1 MSCSL
6 GISTGSSGVYSA
18 LVDTDTST
26 NAPGAV
32 PAETRFVSA
41 DQANSNVGD
50 LVRASIK
57 LMTTQV
63 TDGSEA
69 PSSIGVSYRTDDQ
82 LASIRSSLSRSP
94 KQVRAI
100 PEPAAVHA
108 YLAETGKTERYDTT
122 AQVDVGDQGLTVSVV
137 DHTGEVLHSDRIDA
151 LAGAGIDRALVDFVT
166 EKAPGHLRRYTD
178 AELLA
183 ARCHVAKEQLST
195 STKVTIDLPIDAMA
209 ITRDEFEAIIAPDI
223 ERAVT
228 FIREVVK
235 GSPRPVGA
243 VVLIGGGAH
252 IPAVRSAVAAAVD
265 VPMVEIVEPE
275 TAATKGAALL
285 ADSITAIR
293 FPLLGSGSD
302 QRSGSTAKVSG
313 ALIGALVVGGLVLGY
328 GAKELVPTDDTAVS
342 PVGTGSTTTTVS
354 PEATPSTGSTIIP
367 SHDPLPSVA
376 GSTYPRYGYPTTPFD
391 SQPYD
396 THSYTTHQYTLP
408 PAPIPDTSTTT
419 TPPTTTT
426 TTPNWPTIPGITLPD
441 PPAWWP
447 TLPDTEATPPVDPT
461 EANPGGGLGP
471 GESGGENPTTP
482 ETPGSGSTETEITTP
497 GGGDPTTKPGEPN
510 TSMPENGPATTPD
523 REPAP
528 VG

>member
-1 MSCSL
+1 M
-6 GISTGSSGVYSA
+6 
-18 LVDTDTST
+18 
-26 NAPGAV
+26 
-32 PAETRFVSA
+32 
-41 DQANSNVGD
+41 
-50 LVRASIK
+50 
-57 LMTTQV
+57 
-63 TDGSEA
+63 
-69 PSSIGVSYRTDDQ
+69 
-82 LASIRSSLSRSP
+82 
-94 KQVRAI
+94 
-100 PEPAAVHA
+100 
-108 YLAETGKTERYDTT
+108 
-122 AQVDVGDQGLTVSVV
+122 
-137 DHTGEVLHSDRIDA
+137 
-151 LAGAGIDRALVDFVT
+151 VDFVT

-195 STKVTIDLPIDAMA
+195 STKVTVDLPIDAMA

>member
-1 MSCSL
+1 M
-6 GISTGSSGVYSA
+6 
-18 LVDTDTST
+18 
-26 NAPGAV
+26 
-32 PAETRFVSA
+32 
-41 DQANSNVGD
+41 
-50 LVRASIK
+50 
-57 LMTTQV
+57 
-63 TDGSEA
+63 
-69 PSSIGVSYRTDDQ
+69 
-82 LASIRSSLSRSP
+82 
-94 KQVRAI
+94 
-100 PEPAAVHA
+100 
-108 YLAETGKTERYDTT
+108 
-122 AQVDVGDQGLTVSVV
+122 
-137 DHTGEVLHSDRIDA
+137 
-151 LAGAGIDRALVDFVT
+151 VDFVT

-195 STKVTIDLPIDAMA
+195 STKVTVDLPIDAMA

-441 PPAWWP
+441 PPAVVA
-447 TLPDTEATPPVDPT
+447 DATGHRGDAPGRSDRGQTPAAVSARVRAAARTRRRRRLLDPVPPKPK
-461 EANPGGGLGP
+461 
-471 GESGGENPTTP
+471 
-482 ETPGSGSTETEITTP
+482 ITTP

>member
-69 PSSIGVSYRTDDQ
+69 PRSIGVSYRTDDQ

-183 ARCHVAKEQLST
+183 GPVPCRQRATVHVHQGDRRPSDRRDGDHARRVRGHHR
-195 STKVTIDLPIDAMA
+195 PGY
-209 ITRDEFEAIIAPDI
+209 
-223 ERAVT
+223 RA
-228 FIREVVK
+228 RRHLH
-235 GSPRPVGA
+235 P
-243 VVLIGGGAH
+243 
-252 IPAVRSAVAAAVD
+252 
-265 VPMVEIVEPE
+265 
-275 TAATKGAALL
+275 
-285 ADSITAIR
+285 
-293 FPLLGSGSD
+293 
-302 QRSGSTAKVSG
+302 
-313 ALIGALVVGGLVLGY
+313 
-328 GAKELVPTDDTAVS
+328 
-342 PVGTGSTTTTVS
+342 
-354 PEATPSTGSTIIP
+354 
-367 SHDPLPSVA
+367 
-376 GSTYPRYGYPTTPFD
+376 
-391 SQPYD
+391 
-396 THSYTTHQYTLP
+396 
-408 PAPIPDTSTTT
+408 
-419 TPPTTTT
+419 
-426 TTPNWPTIPGITLPD
+426 
-441 PPAWWP
+441 
-447 TLPDTEATPPVDPT
+447 
-461 EANPGGGLGP
+461 
-471 GESGGENPTTP
+471 
-482 ETPGSGSTETEITTP
+482 
-497 GGGDPTTKPGEPN
+497 
-510 TSMPENGPATTPD
+510 
-523 REPAP
+523 
-528 VG
+528 

>member
-69 PSSIGVSYRTDDQ
+69 PRSIGVSYRTDDQ

-195 STKVTIDLPIDAMA
+195 STKVTVDLPSRKA
-209 ITRDEFEAIIAPDI
+209 
-223 ERAVT
+223 
-228 FIREVVK
+228 K
-235 GSPRPVGA
+235 
-243 VVLIGGGAH
+243 
-252 IPAVRSAVAAAVD
+252 RS
-265 VPMVEIVEPE
+265 
-275 TAATKGAALL
+275 
-285 ADSITAIR
+285 
-293 FPLLGSGSD
+293 
-302 QRSGSTAKVSG
+302 
-313 ALIGALVVGGLVLGY
+313 
-328 GAKELVPTDDTAVS
+328 
-342 PVGTGSTTTTVS
+342 
-354 PEATPSTGSTIIP
+354 
-367 SHDPLPSVA
+367 
-376 GSTYPRYGYPTTPFD
+376 
-391 SQPYD
+391 
-396 THSYTTHQYTLP
+396 
-408 PAPIPDTSTTT
+408 
-419 TPPTTTT
+419 
-426 TTPNWPTIPGITLPD
+426 
-441 PPAWWP
+441 
-447 TLPDTEATPPVDPT
+447 
-461 EANPGGGLGP
+461 
-471 GESGGENPTTP
+471 
-482 ETPGSGSTETEITTP
+482 
-497 GGGDPTTKPGEPN
+497 
-510 TSMPENGPATTPD
+510 
-523 REPAP
+523 
-528 VG
+528 

>member
-69 PSSIGVSYRTDDQ
+69 PRSIGVSYRTDDQ

-235 GSPRPVGA
+235 GSPRP
-243 VVLIGGGAH
+243 
-252 IPAVRSAVAAAVD
+252 
-265 VPMVEIVEPE
+265 IVEPE